1 MTALI
6 TPDIWWEDLQVGSHW
21 LTQGRTLTEPDLVA
35 WLNLTWLTE
44 SLFTDHHD
52 RADSAISGRFVPGAM
67 VFAFAEG
74 LTLGAVRIR
83 GLAFLQ
89 SELAVKGPTFL
100 GDTIRVRSTVESLRE
115 TSKPDRSLCLT
126 GNEVMNQSG
135 QTVLAYTALR
145 MIRRRPPAPG
155 A

>member
-1 MTALI
+1 MTALT

-21 LTQGRTLTEPDLVA
+21 LTQGRTLTEPDLVT
-35 WLNLTWLTE
+35 WLNLTWLNE
-44 SLFTDHHD
+44 PLFTDHHD
-52 RADSAISGRFVPGAM
+52 RADAAIGGRFVPGAL

-74 LTLGAVRIR
+74 LTLGAVKIR
-83 GLAFLQ
+83 GMAFLR
-89 SELAVKGPTFL
+89 SELDVKRATLL

-115 TSKPDRSLCLT
+115 TSKPDRALCLT

-145 MIRRRPPAPG
+145 MIHRRPSAPG